1 MARYSI
7 WIVFFFLRRYV
18 FFHFILF
25 SSCWVCHICLSLCIL
40 PFYSAVQ
47 SKSLHNYLCQ
57 MGTIVKEGI
66 SFSLWFYLFRSFFF
80 HMSLD
85 FYSVVVIVFL
95 LNRYASKSF
104 PPIIQINT
112 LTKIKAWYFCRFA
125 IQWCLN
131 SGVRIIYN
139 SIWMQCFSTL
149 RNASQRG
156 NKSTSN
162 YSNC

>member
-7 WIVFFFLRRYV
+7 WIVFFFLRRFV
-18 FFHFILF
+18 FFLF
-25 SSCWVCHICLSLCIL
+25 FFYSLHVEFAISVCILCIL

-139 SIWMQCFSTL
+139 SI
-149 RNASQRG
+149 
-156 NKSTSN
+156 
-162 YSNC
+162 